1 MANFFFTGGRGGEQ
15 AINLDQVRLANHE
28 TVTGRVT
35 VYFEPEHTII
45 LEGEVAKQFM
55 GVLGGLRSEAKAL
68 SGEAAVKRSNSAVGA
83 LKKRKKQS

>member
-1 MANFFFTGGRGGEQ
+1 
-15 AINLDQVRLANHE
+15 
-28 TVTGRVT
+28 
-35 VYFEPEHTII
+35 
-45 LEGEVAKQFM
+45 M